1 MKKMMNMIIMMKD
14 MMKKNKQELNTAVK
28 VTFKDGSIQEYS
40 SLEEA
45 SKGTGLSETAIKIRC
60 NKSRQG
66 SENKKDKIHCMWID
80 DYTFRS
86 FQAKKSK
93 SKGSKFEYD
102 VIKDLTNLG
111 FEGLQTSRG
120 ESKTLDNKKIDVYDS
135 NNVLDFYIQ
144 CKHTT
149 NTPSIVKLNN
159 EVGLKDKPLAI
170 FWKAAGEI
178 DKEFVIIPK
187 EYFYKL
193 IKK

>member
-1 MKKMMNMIIMMKD
+1 M
-14 MMKKNKQELNTAVK
+14 NTAVK
-28 VTFKDGSIQEYS
+28 VIFNNGTTQEYS

-45 SKGTGLSETAIKIRC
+45 SKATGLSESAIKIRC

-66 SENKKDKIHCMWID
+66 SMNKKDKITCMWVD
-80 DYTFRS
+80 DHTFRS

-102 VIKDLTNLG
+102 IIKDLTALG

-120 ESKTLDNKKIDVYDS
+120 ESKNLDNMKIDICDP

-144 CKHTT
+144 AKHTA
-149 NTPSIVKLNN
+149 NTPSIIRLNN

-170 FWKAAGEI
+170 FWKSAGEVN
-178 DKEFVIIPK
+178 KEFVIIPK
-187 EYFYKL
+187 DYFYKL
-193 IKK
+193 ITK